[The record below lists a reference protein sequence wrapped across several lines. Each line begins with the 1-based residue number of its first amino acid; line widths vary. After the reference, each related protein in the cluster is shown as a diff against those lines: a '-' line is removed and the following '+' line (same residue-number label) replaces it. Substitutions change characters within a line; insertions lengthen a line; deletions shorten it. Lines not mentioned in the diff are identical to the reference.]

1 MSALANWSMKNMP
14 AMDAEQFRLWQ
25 TLLEERIGMSLG
37 QERKLFLESSLS
49 VRMRELGLENYA
61 DYYAHLRAGTTESR
75 AMEWSILVDRL
86 TVQETSFFRHPDS
99 YVLVEELVQRFI
111 HEHAKSEVFNV
122 WSVGCSTGEEPYS
135 LAMLIEEQ
143 FHQAGWSG
151 YFGITATDISLPTL
165 SKARHAKYGVR
176 KVERIDPALREKY
189 FERLNEQEYQV
200 KNELRQRVCFARL
213 NVLDL
218 KQAPISGMHLIFCQ
232 NMLIYF
238 RRWRKREI
246 VSKLVERLLPGGI
259 LIIGPG
265 ELTDWHHPEMER
277 VYFGEALA
285 YRRLNDGTQEAKKG
299 DKQKGKA

>member
-1 MSALANWSMKNMP
+1 MGWPGLVMSALANWSMKNMP

-37 QERKLFLESSLS
+37 QERKLFLESSLC
-49 VRMRELGLENYA
+49 VRMRELGIENYA
-61 DYYAHLRAGTTESR
+61 DYYAHLRAGTTESK

-99 YVLVEELVQRFI
+99 YMLVEELVQRFMRERS
-111 HEHAKSEVFNV
+111 HKEVFNV

-135 LAMLIEEQ
+135 LAMLIAEQ
-143 FHQAGWSG
+143 FQAAKWPG

-165 SKARHAKYGVR
+165 AKARRAHYNVR

-189 FERLNEQEYQV
+189 FEALSEREFQV
-200 KNELRQRVCFARL
+200 KGELRQRICFARL

-218 KQAPISGMHLIFCQ
+218 QQAPISGMHLIFCQ

-246 VSKLVERLLPGGI
+246 VGKLVERLVPGGI

-265 ELTDWHHPEMER
+265 ELLDWHHPEMER
-277 VYFGEALA
+277 VYMGDALAFRKLGEA
-285 YRRLNDGTQEAKKG
+285 RH
-299 DKQKGKA
+299 